1 MPKIDKV
8 TASLRTHVGQVR
20 DHNEDFV
27 GSWEPST
34 DSERDG
40 LGWLYIVAD
49 GVGGAE
55 AGDVA
60 SQLATEQTINHY
72 VEGEGEVT
80 SSAERLRYAIQTAN
94 DDLRQLAVERGQGGY
109 MATTMCAAVIQ
120 NGSAI
125 LANVGDSRGYFLRDG
140 ELTQITR
147 DHSLVAQ
154 LVAEGAI
161 TPEEALVHPRRNV
174 ILSSLGPS
182 REPQIDLFNVE
193 VTSGDKLLLC
203 SDGLNRHVSDQEI
216 AEIAYTIPP
225 AEATDVLVKLAN
237 DRGGSDNISVAIL
250 HLNGDDLIEAP
261 IATQNPVVAMPE
273 DAAQQTTSTL
283 TTGLWLYTALLA
295 VIEAALI
302 FAVYLWLRV

>member
-8 TASLRTHVGQVR
+8 TASLRTHTGQVR
-20 DHNEDFV
+20 GHNEDFV
-27 GSWEPST
+27 ASWEPST
-34 DSERDG
+34 DSERVD

-60 SQLATEQTINHY
+60 SQMATEQTITHY
-72 VEGEGEVT
+72 VDSET
-80 SSAERLRYAIQTAN
+80 TDSAERLRTAIRAAN
-94 DDLRQLAVERGQGGY
+94 EELRQLASERGQGGY
-109 MATTMCAAVIQ
+109 MATTMCAALVQDDSVVI
-120 NGSAI
+120 
-125 LANVGDSRGYFLRDG
+125 ANVGDSRGYFLRDG

-161 TPEEALVHPRRNV
+161 TPEEAITHPRRNV

-182 REPQIDLFNVE
+182 RDPQIDLFNVDIE
-193 VTSGDKLLLC
+193 NGDRLLLC

-216 AEIAYTIPP
+216 AEIAQEAPP
-225 AEATDVLVKLAN
+225 AEATETLVNLAN
-237 DRGGSDNISVAIL
+237 ERGGSDNISVAIV
-250 HLNGDDLIEAP
+250 HLGVDDATEAS
-261 IATQNPVVAMPE
+261 QKPVVAMPNE
-273 DAAQQTTSTL
+273 SEQTSGSTI

-295 VIEAALI
+295 LIEAALI
-302 FAVYLWLRV
+302 LAVYMWLRV